1 MKFPLHFIHK
11 KTRKRPRL
19 FISFSVRAVFVV
31 LMINEFELFTAD
43 IQSRS
48 LSSTPAVITEA
59 EKNRIK
65 MKNDEVT

>member
-1 MKFPLHFIHK
+1 V
-11 KTRKRPRL
+11 RKRYLEQFIFILYNLIPFASHSL
-19 FISFSVRAVFVV
+19 FVA